1 MKLKKIISITFLSIM
16 ALLLL
21 STTAMAQVA
30 NKYYQAYSY
39 SGKGNEMKWFI
50 KGTDTK
56 VSTKATNPTSYSR
69 YVQAAVVK
77 KNRFNGVE
85 ISSKIDENTGKQMY
99 ANASMSRSPAN
110 KRIYYVH
117 QATLKPSA
125 TNGYTIDSLYYEI
138 TQIPSY

>member
-1 MKLKKIISITFLSIM
+1 MKLKKIVSITLLSIISI
-16 ALLLL
+16 LLL
-21 STTAMAQVA
+21 STTAMAVIY
-30 NKYYQAYSY
+30 NKYNLAYSY
-39 SGKGNEMKWFI
+39 SGKGNEMKWVV

-56 VSTKATNPTSYSR
+56 VLTKATNPTSYSR
-69 YVQAAVVK
+69 YVEAVVK
-77 KNRFNGVE
+77 KMNYDTRTC
-85 ISSKIDENTGKQMY
+85 ISSKGDSNSGKQMY

>member
-99 ANASMSRSPAN
+99 ASASM
-110 KRIYYVH
+110 KRVLSDSNIIYSH
-117 QATLKPSA
+117 QAVLKPYASS
-125 TNGYTIDSLYYEI
+125 GYTIDSKKIDVYQL
-138 TQIPSY
+138 PSN